1 MAILSYYRRDQLT
14 PIEVDNETDAGK
26 RFIADLEGAGYF
38 QDEARAIRESESL
51 VGGSNYT
58 APASETTASVE
69 EEEPLNLSP
78 NQVYLRLPWLKS
90 YAGGNADKL
99 VDAYIKGFIE
109 GDGSA
114 TAATAAMRE
123 IPEYQTVFPGIVNT
137 ETGAIRINE
146 SDYVAGFEQVKAS
159 LIGQGLGG
167 YAKQKSREIYAT
179 MVGNQV
185 SPSEYIN
192 RVQTVRSR
200 IFDRMDEGMKQN
212 IVAAYNDYY
221 SSELGESVTL
231 DESSILALAID
242 PNLNTEILQKRL
254 NASELGAIYTT
265 EIGEDVSLER
275 IQEFTQAGIT
285 LGGART
291 QFATAA
297 TTARLLGSMARRQ
310 NRNSTVGTASNVLEA
325 TLFKDEKLMDQI
337 QAIEA
342 QNRTGSS
349 SATGAYTTQTGQVTG
364 LTET

>member
-1 MAILSYYRRDQLT
+1 MVTIYRYDA
-14 PIEVDNETDAGK
+14 PDGETFDDDFVKNNIDPEIKKFKTAK
-26 RFIADLEGAGYF
+26 AYADH
-38 QDEARAIRESESL
+38 L
-51 VGGSNYT
+51 V
-58 APASETTASVE
+58 ATASYTYSKNEIKEPNKSSVVSTVT

-99 VDAYIKGFIE
+99 VDSYIKGFIE
-109 GDGSA
+109 GDGSLDAALA
-114 TAATAAMRE
+114 TMRE
-123 IPEYQTVFPGIVNT
+123 LPEYETVFPGIVNV
-137 ETGAIRINE
+137 ETGAIRMSE
-146 SDYVAGFEQVKAS
+146 SSYVAGFEQVKAS

-167 YAKQKSREIYAT
+167 DAKQKGKEIYAT

-185 SPSEYIN
+185 APNEYIN
-192 RVQTVRSR
+192 RVKTVRSK
-200 IFDRMDEGMKQN
+200 IFDRMDEDMKQN
-212 IVAAYNDYY
+212 IVSAYNDYY

-242 PNLNTEILQKRL
+242 PNLNNEILQKRL
-254 NASELGAIYTT
+254 NASELGAVYTT

-285 LGGART
+285 LGQART

-310 NRNSTVGTASNVLEA
+310 NRTTTVGSAARVLEA
-325 TLFKDEKLMDQI
+325 SLFKDSEVIEQI

-349 SATGAYTTQTGQVTG
+349 TATGSYRAQTGEVTG